1 MIQLIPLSYLNEA
14 CFLSLNVDAKKY
26 QMILKLSQDT
36 LKSVLGEEFYDQIEN
51 QYNNGDLSGE
61 QSTANQQLY
70 ENHIK
75 DYLAWQTYFY
85 YLKFANVDSTPTGIR
100 EFSDE
105 NSSVLSDVKMYSLEK
120 NIMEM
125 VNRYKYAM
133 INYLK
138 LEQEKDSTA
147 FPLFDSKCDY
157 GFNFGITS
165 VDKKSDALFKV
176 NKSIITNE

>member
-1 MIQLIPLSYLNEA
+1 MIQLIPLAYLNEA
-14 CFLSLNVDAKKY
+14 CFLSLNVDSKKY

-36 LKSVLGEEFYDQIEN
+36 LKSILGGEFYEQIEN
-51 QYNNGDLSGE
+51 QYDDDSF
-61 QSTANQQLY
+61 TAPNDALY
-70 ENHIK
+70 EGYIK

-85 YLKFANVDSTPTGIR
+85 YLKFANSNSTPTGIR
-100 EFSDE
+100 EFIDE
-105 NSSVLSDVKMYSLEK
+105 NSSVLSDVKMYALEK

-138 LEQEKDSTA
+138 LEQEKVSTA
-147 FPLFDSKCDY
+147 FPLFDSKCEY

>member
-26 QMILKLSQDT
+26 QMILKLAQDT
-36 LKSVLGEEFYDQIEN
+36 LQSVLGGEFYEQIEN
-51 QYNNGDLSGE
+51 QYHDTSLSSPNE
-61 QSTANQQLY
+61 QLY
-70 ENHIK
+70 ENYIK

-105 NSSVLSDVKMYSLEK
+105 NSSVISDVKMYALEK